1 MYRIIAGESARS
13 EHTFMNKVKL
23 RLVTLIGFLVLFA
36 LLMGLGFGAL
46 VPKRARA
53 VTTYDPS
60 SLFWS
65 RTGGDVAAYKQNAE
79 AEKAY
84 TTFVFSDGGT
94 VEYHRNLALKWFEK
108 DTEVSET
115 SLANPGK
122 AAYFNLQ
129 FTFGNI
135 HFTKFTI
142 EFQSAEENIT
152 KDGKSVNTVIFEK
165 TEEGVKAYLQNA
177 SQQKDEEFS
186 SSTDGVNIVGLNGSE
201 NVVLSLTDGAV
212 DGQGVPEAGE
222 FHVLLNEQYLGTFTN
237 IGNNF
242 LQYRTSG
249 TATTPM
255 IFKAEL
261 TDDAKQSGQQQKV
274 FMTSLNGQTLEVQDG
289 TPASTADG
297 DNSVRVTGGKVHD
310 DTPAVL
316 VLNEKVYP
324 FMLGQRFSLDYEAVD
339 VCYDQPVVRRSFYM
353 LKKDG
358 ENYVTPDESKDSE
371 DYATLSTNNYFMP
384 PTDKNSAEEE
394 YVSIRFTLDDDRD
407 TAEEEF
413 IYLTWYADLDV
424 TYGEGLNGGDGVVR
438 TFSNNAAEEPKS
450 MDYILVN
457 RERKGPTFTVLTA
470 TAADPEVAE
479 SKASNAIDDPQNF
492 VQEYQDKLDEI
503 ASDEK
508 VSTGNGAYFYLP
520 SLRNLIK
527 SDYADY
533 RNLRFSIYYKKPI
546 ASTTAS
552 SETSLRYNNLRF
564 QIDTEGMYRFRVIA
578 SDANSNAMEYYNE
591 DGELV
596 TVNADNVW
604 DIEGIPEFTF
614 TVEYRGATIEP
625 AGEQSIGYRGSNYSI
640 TDFEIVD
647 GGNTEKKYSLWY
659 LDRSLLPENTEIPS
673 YSELVEN
680 TETYFTG
687 SLHNGFREIRVFNS
701 EIEEGD
707 DAWDDTDNDYAWDP
721 DSSLSFTPQESGFY
735 VVRLIHT
742 DNDYNAGAQKT
753 VYQVIEVRNPIDYI
767 PGENNWFKENVTSV
781 VLFSISAVLAVI
793 IVILFVVKPSD
804 KNVEDVDL
812 EKLKGKKAKKNTK

>member
-1 MYRIIAGESARS
+1 MYRIIAGEFARS

-36 LLMGLGFGAL
+36 LLMGLAFGAL

-65 RTGGDVAAYKQNAE
+65 RTGGDVAAYKQDAD
-79 AEKAY
+79 ATPY

-108 DTEVSET
+108 DTEASGT

-122 AAYFNLQ
+122 AAYFDLQ
-129 FTFGNI
+129 FTFGDTR
-135 HFTKFTI
+135 FTKYTI

-152 KDGKSVNTVIFEK
+152 KDGKSVNTVIFEN
-165 TEEGVKAYLQNA
+165 TEDGVKVYLQNA

-186 SSTDGVNIVGLNGSE
+186 LETEGLTVVPLEGNSVTLTLSDKGVEGHE
-201 NVVLSLTDGAV
+201 DA
-212 DGQGVPEAGE
+212 PEAGE
-222 FHVLLNEQYLGTFTN
+222 FHVLLNGTYLGTFTN

-261 TDDAKQSGQQQKV
+261 SDDAKQNGQKQKV
-274 FMTSLNGQTLEVQDG
+274 FMTSLNGQTLEVKDG
-289 TPASTADG
+289 TAANTAEADG
-297 DNSVRVTGGKVHD
+297 TFPVTGGKVQD
-310 DTPAVL
+310 DTPSVL

-324 FMLGQRFSLDYEAVD
+324 FMLGQRFSLDYQAVD
-339 VCYDQPVVRRSFYM
+339 VCFDQPVARRTFYM
-353 LKKDG
+353 LEKDG
-358 ENYVTPDESKDSE
+358 DGNYVTPDESKGSKN
-371 DYATLSTNNYFMP
+371 YSTLDTNKYFMP

-424 TYGEGLNGGDGVVR
+424 TYGEELNGGNGVVR

-457 RERKGPTFTVLTA
+457 RERKGPSFTVLTA
-470 TAADPEVAE
+470 NESTKGNDKSADYDAE
-479 SKASNAIDDPQNF
+479 DGF
-492 VQEYQDKLDEI
+492 VKEYQKKLDEI

-520 SLRNLIK
+520 SLRNLIA

-533 RNLRFSIYYKKPI
+533 RNLRFSIYYKKPT

-578 SDANSNAMEYYNE
+578 SDANGNAMEYYDE

-647 GGNTEKKYSLWY
+647 GGNTEKEYSLWY
-659 LDRSLLPENTEIPS
+659 LDQSLLPENTEIPS

-680 TETYFTG
+680 TETYFLG
-687 SLHNGFREIRVFNS
+687 SLHGGFREIRVFNS
-701 EIEEGD
+701 EIEEDD

-742 DNDYNAGAQKT
+742 DSDYNAGAQTT